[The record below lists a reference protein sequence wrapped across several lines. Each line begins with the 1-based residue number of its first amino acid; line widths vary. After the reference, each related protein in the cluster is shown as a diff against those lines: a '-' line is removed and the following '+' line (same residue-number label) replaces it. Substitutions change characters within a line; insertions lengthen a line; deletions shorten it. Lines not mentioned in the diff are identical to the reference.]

1 MSLNYDQKVPS
12 SPSLPTSSSPSSP
25 SLPASPT
32 SPIPGLTFASEYDP
46 EAGKLQKKPT
56 FHERFSFGSKLRDA
70 PPNTTVE
77 EFREQAR
84 LATDEIAETDTR
96 TLEGSPNGYPRVS
109 TFLASEP
116 NFSLYRGFHT
126 LHSRVLLELQDDI
139 AALERELDEVDRV
152 DDETEA
158 GKKRLANRQFDL
170 KRSRGEDG
178 FRPRREILAELRTKL
193 LEYDELLIK
202 ARDIQGF
209 QKPSHRD
216 YKSVRTWFWNLKPL
230 VSKEAGFIKKKEDI
244 ITLRSGREWSSFDG
258 LVESTLRRFDCGL
271 VRVGHSTNVPPT
283 KVREHLSRSLIS
295 RQRIFC
301 TRELREKTHDQ
312 NMYYYS
318 ASRVESFVGL
328 IITSIIFVLLV
339 LPVIVMYKL
348 TSYGQGEHGTFRAI
362 GVLVVFTLLFSAAMS
377 MLTKARRHEL
387 FAAAAAYCAV
397 LVVFIS
403 NFSGG
408 S

>member
-1 MSLNYDQKVPS
+1 MP
-12 SPSLPTSSSPSSP
+12 
-25 SLPASPT
+25 
-32 SPIPGLTFASEYDP
+32 PGTTP
-46 EAGKLQKKPT
+46 EQL
-56 FHERFSFGSKLRDA
+56 
-70 PPNTTVE
+70 
-77 EFREQAR
+77 REQKEHA
-84 LATDEIAETDTR
+84 AGEIAETDTR
-96 TLEGSPNGYPRVS
+96 KLEDCPNGYPRLAS
-109 TFLASEP
+109 FLASEP
-116 NFSLYRGFHT
+116 NFSLYRGFNY

-139 AALERELDEVDRV
+139 AALERELDEVDEV
-152 DDETEA
+152 DNETAA
-158 GKKRLANRQFDL
+158 GQKRLINRQFDI
-170 KRSRGEDG
+170 KRSRGDDG

-202 ARDIQGF
+202 ARDLQAF

-230 VSKEAGFIKKKEDI
+230 VRKESNYIKKKEDI

-258 LVESTLRRFDCGL
+258 LVESTLRRFDCEAL
-271 VRVGHSTNVPPT
+271 RVSHSTNVPPT
-283 KVREHLSRSLIS
+283 KVHEPWNYSLIS
-295 RQRIFC
+295 PQRLFC
-301 TRELREKTHDQ
+301 TRELREKTDDR

-318 ASRVESFVGL
+318 ASRVEAFVGL

-348 TSYGQGEHGTFRAI
+348 TSLGQGEHGTFKAI

-403 NFSGG
+403 NFSGSG
-408 S
+408 G